1 MNWGLLFESYAAVFT
16 DPQVLLMTLL
26 GAAGGVLL
34 GAIPGMTATMGVALL
49 IPFSFGMDLVPSLG
63 LLLGIYCGGMYG
75 GSISAIL
82 IHAPGTPSAAAT
94 LLDGYPMCQKGEAG
108 RALSV
113 AMFSSFCGGVIGAL
127 VMTFLSPIIANMAMK
142 FGPGEMFMLVVF
154 GLSVII
160 AISGKSIAKGM
171 ISAFFGLLLCTVGL
185 DPTNGIPRFITYKQ
199 TDLLEGFEFIPL
211 LIGLFA
217 VAEIIAGVERIIN
230 GKEKQERSKEKIR
243 NVLPDFKTIKK
254 IWPNILSGGLIGTF
268 IGAIPGAG
276 GDIAVFVSYG
286 ASKSASKHPELYGTG
301 IPQGV
306 AATESANNGCSGG
319 AMIPLL
325 SLGVPGDAVTAI
337 ILGAFIMKGI
347 QPGPMM
353 YISELP
359 TVYKVFAALML
370 ANLAMLLV
378 GCCGVRFFAK
388 IVSVEKKMLYP
399 IILVVSILGA
409 FSINKSVFD
418 VGVCIAFGVIGWLM
432 NKYEFPLSPILLAL
446 ILGPMCEQN
455 FVRYMNI
462 QHGHFFNIVKSP
474 IAMVFFGVALLVIIY
489 SIFNQRKI
497 NKREAANRAAAGQAE

>member
-1 MNWGLLFESYAAVFT
+1 MDWNLLFQSYGAVFSNL
-16 DPQVLLMTLL
+16 QVIVMTFI
-26 GAAGGVLL
+26 GALGGVLL

-49 IPFSFGMDLVPSLG
+49 IPFSYGMDLIPSIG

-94 LLDGYPMCQKGEAG
+94 LIDGYPMTQHGEAG
-108 RALSV
+108 KALSV
-113 AMFSSFCGGVIGAL
+113 AMFASFCGGIIGAL
-127 VMTFLSPIIANMAMK
+127 IMTFLSPLVAKVAMK
-142 FGPGEMFMLVVF
+142 FTSAEMLMLAFF
-154 GLSVII
+154 GLSVIV
-160 AISGKSIAKGM
+160 AISGKSIAKGL

-185 DPTNGIPRFITYKQ
+185 DPTYSVKRYIFGMKP
-199 TDLLEGFEFIPL
+199 LLSGFSFIPT

-217 VAEIIAGVERIIN
+217 ISEVIAGVERIIN
-230 GKEKQERSKEKIR
+230 GEEHQMSSHEKIT
-243 NVLPDFKTIKK
+243 NVLPDKKTIRQ
-254 IWPNILSGGLIGTF
+254 IWPNILSGGIIGTF

-286 ASKSASKHPELYGTG
+286 FNKSFSRHPEKWGTG
-301 IPQGV
+301 IPNGV

-325 SLGVPGDAVTAI
+325 SLGVPGDAVTAVL
-337 ILGAFIMKGI
+337 LGAFIMKGI

-353 YISELP
+353 YVDELP
-359 TVYKVFAALML
+359 TVYRVFAALML
-370 ANLAMLLV
+370 ANLAMLVV
-378 GCCGVRFFAK
+378 GCLGVRGFAK

-399 IILVVSILGA
+399 IILVVSLLGA

-418 VGVCIAFGVIGWLM
+418 VGVCVLFGVLGWLM

-455 FVRYMNI
+455 FVRFVDLNSGNFWAI
-462 QHGHFFNIVKSP
+462 LSHP
-474 IAMVFFGVALLVIIY
+474 IAVGFFLVSVATIIF

-497 NKREAANRAAAGQAE
+497 NRIEAQNRAQANQ

>member
-1 MNWGLLFESYAAVFT
+1 MNWGLLFESYGAVFSNL
-16 DPQVLLMTLL
+16 QVLLMTLL

-49 IPFSFGMDLVPSLG
+49 IPFSFGMDLIPSIG

-82 IHAPGTPSAAAT
+82 IHAPGTPAAAAT

-108 RALSV
+108 KALSI
-113 AMFSSFCGGVIGAL
+113 AMFASFVGGVIGAL
-127 VMTFLSPIIANMAMK
+127 VMTFLSPVIADMAMS
-142 FGPGEMFMLVVF
+142 FGPGEMFMLAVF
-154 GLSVII
+154 GLSVIV
-160 AISGKSIAKGM
+160 AISGKSIAKGLV
-171 ISAFFGLLLCTVGL
+171 SAFLGMLMCTVGL
-185 DPTNGIPRFITYKQ
+185 DPTNGIPRFITYAN
-199 TDLLEGFEFIPL
+199 TGLLEGFQFIPT

-217 VAEIIAGVERIIN
+217 VAEVIAGVERIIN
-230 GKEKQERSKEKIR
+230 GEEKQERSNEKIT
-243 NVLPDFKTIKK
+243 NVLPDLKTIGQ
-254 IWPNILSGGLIGTF
+254 IWPNIVTGGLIGTF

-286 ASKSASKHPELYGTG
+286 FNKSVSKHPELWGTG
-301 IPQGV
+301 IPNGV
-306 AATESANNGCSGG
+306 ASTESANNGCSGG

-325 SLGVPGDAVTAI
+325 SLGVPGDSVTAI
-337 ILGAFIMKGI
+337 LLGAFIMKGI

-370 ANLAMLLV
+370 ANLAMLIV
-378 GCCGVRFFAK
+378 GCAGVRFFAK

-399 IILVVSILGA
+399 IILVVSLLGA
-409 FSINKSVFD
+409 FSINKNVFD
-418 VGVCIAFGVIGWLM
+418 VGVCVAFGVVGYLM

-446 ILGPMCEQN
+446 ILGPMCEKN

-462 QHGHFFNIVKSP
+462 QKGNLFAITSSP
-474 IAMVFFGVALLVIIY
+474 IAMVFLVVAISTIIF
-489 SIFNQRKI
+489 SIYNQNKI
-497 NKREAANRAAAGQAE
+497 NKREAANKAAQQ

>member
-1 MNWGLLFESYAAVFT
+1 MNWSLLFQSYGAVFT
-16 DPQVLLMTLL
+16 NVQVLLMTLI
-26 GAAGGVLL
+26 GAMGGVLL

-49 IPFSFGMDLVPSLG
+49 IPFSYGMDLISSIG

-94 LLDGYPMCQKGEAG
+94 LIDGYPMTKNGQAG
-108 RALSV
+108 KALSV
-113 AMFSSFCGGVIGAL
+113 AMFSSFCGGIIGAL
-127 VMTFLSPIIANMAMK
+127 IMTFLSPLVARVAMK
-142 FGPGEMFMLVVF
+142 FTSAEMLMLAFF
-154 GLSVII
+154 GLSVIVS
-160 AISGKSIAKGM
+160 ISGKSIAKGL

-185 DPTNGIPRFITYKQ
+185 DPTYSVKRYIFGMKP
-199 TDLLEGFEFIPL
+199 LLSGFSFIPT

-217 VAEIIAGVERIIN
+217 IAEVIAGVERIIN
-230 GKEKQERSKEKIR
+230 GEESQAKNSEKIT
-243 NVLPDFKTIKK
+243 NVLPDGKTIRK
-254 IWPNILSGGLIGTF
+254 IWPNILSGGIIGTF

-286 ASKSASKHPELYGTG
+286 FNKSFSKHPEKWGTG
-301 IPQGV
+301 IPNGV

-325 SLGVPGDAVTAI
+325 SLGVPGDAVTAVL
-337 ILGAFIMKGI
+337 LGAFIMKGI

-353 YISELP
+353 YVDELP

-370 ANLAMLLV
+370 ANLGMLVV
-378 GCCGVRFFAK
+378 GCLGVRLFAK

-399 IILVVSILGA
+399 IILVVSLLGA
-409 FSINKSVFD
+409 FSINKNVFD
-418 VGVCIAFGVIGWLM
+418 VGVCVLFGVVGWLM

-455 FVRYMNI
+455 FVRFVDLNQGNFWEI
-462 QHGHFFNIVKSP
+462 LHHP
-474 IAMVFFGVALLVIIY
+474 IAVGFFVVSVATIIF

-497 NKREAANRAAAGQAE
+497 NRLESQGMEQD

>member
-1 MNWGLLFESYAAVFT
+1 MNWQLLAESYAAVFT
-16 DPQVLLMTLL
+16 NPHVLLMTLL

-127 VMTFLSPIIANMAMK
+127 IMTFLSPIIADMAMK

-199 TDLLEGFEFIPL
+199 TALLEGFEFIPL

-230 GKEKQERSKEKIR
+230 GKEKQERSNEKIK
-243 NVLPDFKTIKK
+243 NVLPDFKTIRK

-286 ASKSASKHPELYGTG
+286 FSKSASKHPEQYGTG

-359 TVYKVFAALML
+359 TVYRVFAALML
-370 ANLAMLLV
+370 ANLAMLVV
-378 GCCGVRFFAK
+378 GCLGVRFFAK

-418 VGVCIAFGVIGWLM
+418 VGVCVAFGVIGWLM

-455 FVRYMNI
+455 FVRFMNI
-462 QHGHFFNIVKSP
+462 QHGNFFNIVKSP
-474 IAMVFFGVALLVIIY
+474 IAMVFFGVALLVIVY
-489 SIFNQRKI
+489 SIYNQHKI
-497 NKREAANRAAAGQAE
+497 NKREAAARAAAKNAQ